1 MPENTVKVDRSTH
14 LGNPFI
20 VGVHGN
26 IDECIKMFKTLLTGY
41 ICYSVD
47 KECID
52 RQRRFLQYLQLHK
65 YELWG
70 KNLACWCKLS
80 QVCHADVL
88 LKFLNRKI
96 KSNEILHIKSL
107 EKNLKLRNYN
117 D

>member
-65 YELWG
+65 EELRG
-70 KNLACWCKLS
+70 KNLACWCKICGS
-80 QVCHADVL
+80 NKKHISCHADIL
-88 LKFLNRKI
+88 LNFINK
-96 KSNEILHIKSL
+96 
-107 EKNLKLRNYN
+107 
-117 D
+117 